1 MNVKS
6 VSVTVPLFGG
16 AKTAED
22 LMVYCAR
29 VSNPK
34 NQENYDTGHKLLAYC
49 LRNGHW
55 SVFEM
60 ADWTVEIETS
70 RAIAAQIL
78 RHRSFSF
85 QEFCVAGDTQ
95 ITLELPNGIRNG
107 KRSAYKRSIKHL
119 FDLQERGLK
128 LPSNVRVFDEVLRTF
143 TTAPIR
149 EVFRTG
155 VKPLYRV
162 TLENGLKIDTTKEHK
177 FLTPD
182 GFKSLEDVV
191 GLVTVAGRATWSQPD
206 AVLACNGVCAYT
218 DRDWMSGAKQRS
230 IASGRGVPGI
240 ADEAGVSYHTVRKW
254 LKKHG
259 LQFSKRETA
268 SYTPVWNRGKRY
280 IGKPH
285 SLETIQKM
293 RASAK
298 RGSASNLWRGGV
310 SRSERLAISDW
321 GNTVRAEL
329 LLKARHKCA
338 RCGSNRNLERHHL
351 IPVSED
357 KSLAREK
364 SNIEVLCFD
373 CHRNHH
379 RISGH
384 AKSWREKSCGHT
396 LTIHWSKVKSVEYL
410 GEQMTYDMEVEH
422 VSHNYVGNGIV
433 THNSQRYSE
442 VQGFEP
448 VELRTQDQ
456 KNRQASGNK
465 VDDWTLNREV
475 AETLDIC
482 LKSYDLLLSNG
493 VSRET
498 ARMVLPLCTRT
509 KLYMKGNVR
518 SWIHYLKVRTGN
530 GTQKE
535 HQEIARMIGHLF
547 EIQFPVIA
555 QAMKEA
561 Q

>member
-6 VSVTVPLFGG
+6 VSLTVPLFGG
-16 AKTAED
+16 AKTAEE

-85 QEFCVAGDTQ
+85 QEF
-95 ITLELPNGIRNG
+95 
-107 KRSAYKRSIKHL
+107 
-119 FDLQERGLK
+119 
-128 LPSNVRVFDEVLRTF
+128 
-143 TTAPIR
+143 
-149 EVFRTG
+149 
-155 VKPLYRV
+155 
-162 TLENGLKIDTTKEHK
+162 
-177 FLTPD
+177 
-182 GFKSLEDVV
+182 
-191 GLVTVAGRATWSQPD
+191 
-206 AVLACNGVCAYT
+206 
-218 DRDWMSGAKQRS
+218 
-230 IASGRGVPGI
+230 
-240 ADEAGVSYHTVRKW
+240 
-254 LKKHG
+254 
-259 LQFSKRETA
+259 
-268 SYTPVWNRGKRY
+268 
-280 IGKPH
+280 
-285 SLETIQKM
+285 
-293 RASAK
+293 
-298 RGSASNLWRGGV
+298 
-310 SRSERLAISDW
+310 
-321 GNTVRAEL
+321 
-329 LLKARHKCA
+329 
-338 RCGSNRNLERHHL
+338 
-351 IPVSED
+351 
-357 KSLAREK
+357 
-364 SNIEVLCFD
+364 
-373 CHRNHH
+373 
-379 RISGH
+379 
-384 AKSWREKSCGHT
+384 
-396 LTIHWSKVKSVEYL
+396 
-410 GEQMTYDMEVEH
+410 
-422 VSHNYVGNGIV
+422 
-433 THNSQRYSE
+433 SQRYAE

-448 VELRTQDQ
+448 VELRTQDP

-465 VDDWTLNREV
+465 VDDWALNREV

-509 KLYMKGNVR
+509 TLYMKGNVR

-547 EIQFPVIA
+547 VLQFPVVA